1 MEASALAPPPFAN
14 LINEIPDDGS
24 ERSTMLRAVLSAPM
38 PAEDVEGLR
47 RVVMRYFADRLSE
60 GVDRA
65 FTERGVTPEML
76 DKVVA
81 GEMELDDLPRG

>member
-1 MEASALAPPPFAN
+1 MQAPALAPSPFAN

-24 ERSTMLRAVLSAPM
+24 ERSAMLRAVLSEPM
-38 PAEDVEGLR
+38 PAEDVDELR
-47 RVVMRYFADRLSE
+47 QVVAKFFIDKLTE

-76 DKVVA
+76 EQVIA
-81 GEMELDDLPRG
+81 GELSLDDLP

>member
-1 MEASALAPPPFAN
+1 MEAPAPAPSPFAN

-24 ERSTMLRAVLSAPM
+24 ERATKLRAVLSEPM
-38 PAEDVEGLR
+38 PAEDVDELR
-47 RVVMRYFADRLSE
+47 QVVAKFFIDKLTE

-76 DKVVA
+76 EQVIS
-81 GEMELDDLPRG
+81 GELDLDDLP